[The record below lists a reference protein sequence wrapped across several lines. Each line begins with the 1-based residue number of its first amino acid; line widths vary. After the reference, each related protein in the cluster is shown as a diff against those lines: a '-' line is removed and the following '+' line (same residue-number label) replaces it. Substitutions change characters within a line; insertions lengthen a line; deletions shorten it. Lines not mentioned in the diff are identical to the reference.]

1 MATFSGTTVSSSS
14 SSMQFAASPCRPGN
28 FISAG
33 TLAQLRDVSLDFAP
47 PEVVRALQ
55 AGKFQMKVEPSADV
69 WALGMVAYE
78 LLTRSRAFPSGMD
91 QDEICDQ
98 ITGKSPLP
106 WENEMTKRDKLN
118 KLKQL
123 KPSVLRC
130 LSRDPLERPT
140 VEQLHAAWIRTLD
153 LVKSSERGDVAHI

>member
-1 MATFSGTTVSSSS
+1 LQGSRAAPTNAAPAPGTVAATRTAFQTDG
-14 SSMQFAASPCRPGN
+14 GH
-28 FISAG
+28 FIPAG

-55 AGKFQMKVEPSADV
+55 AGKFQMKVEPSSDV

-98 ITGKSPLP
+98 ITGKAPLP
-106 WENEMTKRDKLN
+106 WEAEATKRDKLN

-130 LSRDPLERPT
+130 GG
-140 VEQLHAAWIRTLD
+140 AAAARA
-153 LVKSSERGDVAHI
+153 SS

>member
-1 MATFSGTTVSSSS
+1 MHGLTPRSGAG
-14 SSMQFAASPCRPGN
+14 AAITPPQSGN
-28 FISAG
+28 FIAAG

-55 AGKFQMKVEPSADV
+55 AGKFQMKVEPSVDV

-98 ITGKSPLP
+98 ITGKAPLP
-106 WENEMTKRDKLN
+106 WENDLTKREKLS

-140 VEQLHAAWIRTLD
+140 VEQLHAAWIRTLE
-153 LVKSSERGDVAHI
+153 LVKSSEREGV

>member
-1 MATFSGTTVSSSS
+1 MTPRDFNAT
-14 SSMQFAASPCRPGN
+14 APGHL
-28 FISAG
+28 IPAG

-98 ITGKSPLP
+98 ITGKSSLP
-106 WENEMTKRDKLN
+106 WENEATKRDKLN

-140 VEQLHAAWIRTLD
+140 VEQLHSAWIRTLD
-153 LVKSSERGDVAHI
+153 LVKSSERGDVGHL